1 VEFVKSLVNSVATL
15 LQGGNEKRE
24 ARHFTETQKQRPQ
37 DHAMYVVDTEIDFE
51 IAPIEF
57 YRCPTLRWPEADL
70 TSPHTG
76 HSPLLTSGFGLYYM
90 LWGLAVKSEENGSLP
105 SLPIA

>member
-1 VEFVKSLVNSVATL
+1 MLGCCEAVTRSAK
-15 LQGGNEKRE
+15 QG
-24 ARHFTETQKQRPQ
+24 ASQKHRSSGPKIY
-37 DHAMYVVDTEIDFE
+37 AMYVVDTEIDFE

-57 YRCPTLRWPEADL
+57 YSWPHPLRWPEADL
-70 TSPHTG
+70 TSPYTG

-90 LWGLAVKSEENGSLP
+90 LWGLAVKSEENGSLL